1 MPSRPIKLPSES
13 IISSLRLGVTVTGL
27 YGLVTMGLMIVF
39 LRGSP

>member
-1 MPSRPIKLPSES
+1 MPGRPIKLPSES
-13 IISSLRLGVTVTGL
+13 IMSSLRLGVTVTGL